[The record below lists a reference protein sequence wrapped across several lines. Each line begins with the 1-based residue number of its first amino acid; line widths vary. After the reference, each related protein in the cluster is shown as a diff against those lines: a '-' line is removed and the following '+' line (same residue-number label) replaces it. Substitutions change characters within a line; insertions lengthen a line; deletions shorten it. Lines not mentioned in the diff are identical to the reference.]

1 MKRVIAGIML
11 VLFACSGAGAESS
24 VWKARK
30 GGSVL
35 YLGGTCHVL
44 REKDF
49 PLPAEFDRAYRAAQ
63 VVVFET
69 DLGKLQAPATQQR
82 FLAKALYSDGSTVD
96 KHLSPKAYAAL
107 SAFSEANGLP
117 LSTFG
122 QFKPSMIVTTLTL
135 MELLKM
141 GVTQQGVDNVYY
153 ARAIA
158 DKKAVDGLETADQ
171 QIDYVVSMA
180 DGNEDEFVDYSIEDM
195 KNMREQFGLL
205 VGAWRTGDAGKL
217 DELMSGEFKARQPQL
232 YKRLI
237 VERNKNW
244 LPVIEGYQKLRQ
256 TRFVLVG
263 VAHLVGPDGI
273 IEALRQKGY
282 TVEKL

>member
-1 MKRVIAGIML
+1 MKRAIAGIML

-24 VWKARK
+24 VWKAQK

-49 PLPAEFDRAYRAAQ
+49 PLPVEFDRAYRASQ

-69 DLGKLQAPATQQR
+69 DLGTLQAPATQQR
-82 FLAKALYSDGSTVD
+82 FLARALYSDGSTVD

-107 SAFSEANGLP
+107 RAFSEANGIP

-135 MELLKM
+135 MELMKM

-180 DGNEDEFVDYSIEDM
+180 DGNEDAFVAYSIEDM

-232 YKRLI
+232 YQRLI

-282 TVEKL
+282 RVEKL

>member
-11 VLFACSGAGAESS
+11 VLFACTGAGAESS
-24 VWKARK
+24 VWKAQK

-49 PLPAEFDRAYRAAQ
+49 PLPQEFDRAYRAAQ

-69 DLGKLQAPATQQR
+69 DLGTLQNPATQQR
-82 FLAKALYSDGSTVD
+82 FLAKAMYSDGSTVD

-180 DGNEDEFVDYSIEDM
+180 DGNEDAFVAYSIEDM

-205 VGAWRTGDAGKL
+205 VGAWRAGDAAKL
-217 DELMSGEFKARQPQL
+217 DELMSGEIKARQPQL

-244 LPVIEGYQKLRQ
+244 LPVIEGYQKLHQ

>member
-11 VLFACSGAGAESS
+11 VLFACTGAGAESS

-44 REKDF
+44 REQDF
-49 PLPAEFDRAYRAAQ
+49 PLPAEFDRAYLAAQ

-82 FLAKALYSDGSTVD
+82 FLAKAMYGDGSTVD

-107 SAFSEANGLP
+107 SAFSEANGIP

-122 QFKPSMIVTTLTL
+122 RFKPSMIVTTLTL

-180 DGNEDEFVDYSIEDM
+180 DGNEDDFVDYSIADM
-195 KNMREQFGLL
+195 KNIREQFGLL
-205 VGAWRTGDAGKL
+205 VGAWRTGDAGTL